1 MPGGSY
7 KRSLKGSLHMKDS
20 NCENVLLSIMAAA
33 DGESAQ
39 LSPEEIKAHLSA
51 CADCREEM
59 VRMQQ
64 LDSVFQQ
71 ATRRE
76 STIDLWPAINTRLD
90 QRPATMHWR
99 PYAVVSILLVVYKLI
114 EMLPEAAPGWAIN
127 LVPLIIFG
135 ALLVFLRENPFR
147 INSELVLEK

>member
-1 MPGGSY
+1 
-7 KRSLKGSLHMKDS
+7 MKDP
-20 NCENVLLSIMAAA
+20 NCEKALLAMMAAA

-39 LSPEEIKAHLSA
+39 LSPEEIKAHLSV
-51 CADCREEM
+51 CNDCREEV
-59 VRMQQ
+59 VRMQH
-64 LDSVFQQ
+64 LDNVFQQ

-76 STIDLWPAINTRLD
+76 DPIDLWPVINSKLD
-90 QRPATMHWR
+90 QQPSRMRWQ
-99 PYAVVSILLVVYKLI
+99 PYVIITVLLLAYKLF
-114 EMLPEAAPGWAIN
+114 EMVPKAAPGWAIN

>member
-1 MPGGSY
+1 
-7 KRSLKGSLHMKDS
+7 
-20 NCENVLLSIMAAA
+20 
-33 DGESAQ
+33 
-39 LSPEEIKAHLSA
+39 
-51 CADCREEM
+51 
-59 VRMQQ
+59 MQQ

-76 STIDLWPAINTRLD
+76 STIDLWPAINGRLD
-90 QRPATMHWR
+90 QRPATMNWQ

-135 ALLVFLRENPFR
+135 AFLVFLRENPFR
-147 INSELVLEK
+147 INSELALEK